1 MNRLA
6 HPRPRHSPSLPR
18 KREER
23 GSPPPRPSPVVDYP
37 DSDGEPVAETDFQRG
52 PLWYANDV
60 LARYFR
66 RREDVYVS
74 ANMFVYYEEGNPR
87 SVVAPDVFV
96 VLGAPKYDRRSY
108 KIWEEPKG
116 PDFVLEVTS
125 RSTRRVD
132 QGRKRRVYAEL
143 GVGEYWQFDPTGD
156 YLAPPLQGG
165 RLVAGRY
172 VRLPLRPSSDG
183 AEFGRSEVLG
193 LDLGL
198 VEGRL
203 RFRDPATGR
212 DLLSSEELEDLAEQE
227 TRARQQEAKARQ
239 AAEAR
244 FDQEAKA
251 RQAAEAR
258 VAELAARLQGAHGP
272 PPPEPDGAA

>member
-6 HPRPRHSPSLPR
+6 ITRPAPF
-18 KREER
+18 
-23 GSPPPRPSPVVDYP
+23 PRPSPVDYP
-37 DSDGEPVAETDFQRG
+37 DSDGQPVAETDFQRG

-96 VLGAPKYDRRSY
+96 VVGAPKYDRRWY
-108 KIWEEPKG
+108 KVWEEPKG

-132 QGRKRRVYAEL
+132 QGPKRRVYAEL

-172 VRLPLRPSSDG
+172 ARLPLRPSSDG

-203 RFRDPATGR
+203 RFRDPTTSR
-212 DLLSSEELEDLAEQE
+212 DLLSSEELEDLVEQAE
-227 TRARQQEAKARQ
+227 RARQ

-244 FDQEAKA
+244 FEQETRA

-258 VAELAARLQGAHGP
+258 VADLDARLQGAHRP
-272 PPPEPDGAA
+272 PPSEPDGAA